1 MTDFVHLHNHSEFSL
16 LDGLQKV
23 KKMVARAKEL
33 GMPAVAITDHG
44 SMYGTIYFYKA
55 CMEAEINP
63 IIGCEI
69 YITPKSRFSK
79 DDKNYN
85 HLILLAENNTGYKNL
100 MKIVSK
106 AHLEGF
112 YYKPRTDLEL
122 LEEYHEGLICLSA
135 CVNGFVS
142 EPLLAGEQE
151 EAERR
156 AKELSRI
163 FGPDH
168 FYLELQRH
176 LNVPPQEVLNP
187 KLITMSRKLGI
198 PLVATNDNHYTM
210 RDDAEAQEILLCI
223 QTQTTID
230 QPNRKLSMIDSPDFY
245 MKTPDEMAELFADI
259 PEAISN
265 SVKIANMCHVEITL
279 GKWVMPKYEVPEGHT
294 LDSYLEELVWAG
306 AKKRYGEITPE
317 IKERIEYELAVIF
330 KKGYS
335 TYFLTVQD
343 FVNWAK
349 DHGISVG
356 PGRGSAA
363 GSVVGYC
370 LRITDV
376 DPFFFKLPFERFL
389 NPLRPSAPDIDLDFA
404 DIRREEVIKYVTE
417 KYGEDKVAQII
428 TFGTMEAKGS
438 VRDVGRALGMP
449 YAGPDRISK
458 MIPPGWQGHA
468 MTLDSALEQSPDL
481 KRAYQSEQETNRL
494 IELSKKIEGVVRHA
508 SVHAAGV
515 VIADKPLTEYVP
527 IQKEPSGG
535 EKIVTQYDMYTVGED
550 GVGLLKMDFLG
561 LRNLTIIEEALKFIK
576 QNQNIEIEMSTLPV
590 DDKPTYD
597 LLSSG
602 ETTGI
607 FQLES
612 AGMRRYIKDLRP
624 TNIFDLMAMVAL
636 YRPGPMQNIPVFIA
650 RKHNPALIDY
660 PDPRL
665 TDILKNSYGILTY
678 QDDVLLTTITL
689 AGYTWLDAD
698 KFRKAMGKKIPAEM
712 KKQEEKFTQGAM
724 KNGLTQK
731 RAQEIFQLIAP
742 FAGYGFNKC
751 VTADT
756 TITDAETG
764 EIYTIGELYK
774 TNKQM
779 NVLSITD
786 NYKLKPSPITAVQEN
801 GIKEVFEVV
810 TRRGLRIKTTD
821 NHPFFTLS
829 GFKELKEL
837 KVGERIGTARYA
849 PLPKKPFFIPDYK
862 LAVLGYLLAEGNFCH
877 PSGIY
882 FYSTSQEEITDFV
895 TLARE
900 FNNAHITIDRSKTTQ
915 AVYIGRKN
923 KKEDNSVFQWIKEL
937 NLLNKKATKKTIPQF
952 VFQLNKD
959 QLSLFLA
966 KMWQGDGS
974 ITPQKGGQIY
984 YATSSEVLAH
994 QMQHLLL
1001 RLGIIS
1007 TVHDKSFKYRGK
1019 VLLGFTIHISRYT
1032 NIKTFSETIGKHLIA
1047 GKEAML
1053 QEIIH
1058 NHAILSQKLDVLSA
1072 RGTKDIIPAEIL
1084 LTIKEEIYKSY
1095 ASLNEYSANTGLAVR
1110 LFSYDAR
1117 KIGFL
1122 RESMQYI
1129 AASLQSQVLEDISN
1143 SDVYWDEIVEINPKG
1158 KEMTYDLTITQ
1169 THNFVANDF
1178 IVHNSHA
1185 ACYATIAYRTGY
1197 LKAHFPVEFMTA
1209 LLTAESR
1216 GTTGP
1221 QKNEKISQAIAEC
1234 KRLNIVVLPPDI
1246 NTSEAEF
1253 SIEDSVKIRFGLSAI
1268 KNVGEAAITSI
1279 LTARKRGK
1287 FISFEDFCMRIDLG
1301 AVNKK
1306 TLESLIKAGAMD
1318 LYGNRAMLLA
1328 SMPEITDKISKY
1340 KKQQAEGQGSL
1351 FGDDTAE
1358 EKLDVS
1364 TAAYADIEDFSNTE
1378 KLTFEKEFLGF
1389 YLTAHPQAE
1398 NLNFIKSIISHEL
1411 EMLGEGVTNGL
1422 QVKIGGIVE
1431 TVKRIFT
1438 KKTNAEMAFVSL
1450 SDEKGTVVECVIFPK
1465 VYEIYR
1471 DILLQ
1476 DTVLL
1481 FEGKIDIKDDRPV
1494 IIVNSISKPQAS

>member
-1 MTDFVHLHNHSEFSL
+1 MADFVHLHNHSEFSL

-55 CMEAEINP
+55 AIEAEIKP

-69 YITPKSRFSK
+69 YITPKSRFNK
-79 DDKNYN
+79 EEKGYN

-106 AHLEGF
+106 AHLEGY

-122 LEEYHEGLICLSA
+122 LEEYHEGIICLSA

-168 FYLELQRH
+168 FYLELQKH
-176 LNVPPQEVLNP
+176 LHVPPQEVLNP
-187 KLITMSRKLGI
+187 KLIEMSRKLGI
-198 PLVATNDNHYTM
+198 PVVATNDNHYTM
-210 RDDAEAQEILLCI
+210 KDDAEAQEILLCI

-245 MKTPDEMAELFADI
+245 MKTSDEMAELFADI

-265 SVKIANMCHVEITL
+265 SVKIANMCNVEITL
-279 GKWVMPKYEVPEGHT
+279 GKWVMPKYAVPEGHT

-317 IKERIEYELAVIF
+317 IKERIDYELGVIM

-404 DIRREEVIKYVTE
+404 DVRREEVIKYVTE

-468 MTLDSALEQSPDL
+468 MTLDGAIEQSPDL
-481 KRAYQSEQETNRL
+481 KKAYQSEPETKRL

-535 EKIVTQYDMYTVGED
+535 EKVVTQYDMYTVGED

-576 QNQNIEIEMSTLPV
+576 QNQQVEIEMSTLPV
-590 DDKPTYD
+590 DDKATYD

-612 AGMRRYIKDLRP
+612 AGMRRYIKELRP
-624 TNIFDLMAMVAL
+624 STIFDLMAMVAL

-698 KFRKAMGKKIPAEM
+698 KFRKAMGKKIPSEM
-712 KKQEEKFTQGAM
+712 KKQEEKFIQGAVQ
-724 KNGLTQK
+724 NGLTQK
-731 RAQEIFQLIAP
+731 RAEEIFQLIAP
-742 FAGYGFNKC
+742 FAGYGFNK
-751 VTADT
+751 A
-756 TITDAETG
+756 
-764 EIYTIGELYK
+764 
-774 TNKQM
+774 
-779 NVLSITD
+779 
-786 NYKLKPSPITAVQEN
+786 
-801 GIKEVFEVV
+801 
-810 TRRGLRIKTTD
+810 
-821 NHPFFTLS
+821 
-829 GFKELKEL
+829 
-837 KVGERIGTARYA
+837 
-849 PLPKKPFFIPDYK
+849 
-862 LAVLGYLLAEGNFCH
+862 
-877 PSGIY
+877 
-882 FYSTSQEEITDFV
+882 
-895 TLARE
+895 
-900 FNNAHITIDRSKTTQ
+900 
-915 AVYIGRKN
+915 
-923 KKEDNSVFQWIKEL
+923 
-937 NLLNKKATKKTIPQF
+937 
-952 VFQLNKD
+952 
-959 QLSLFLA
+959 
-966 KMWQGDGS
+966 
-974 ITPQKGGQIY
+974 
-984 YATSSEVLAH
+984 
-994 QMQHLLL
+994 
-1001 RLGIIS
+1001 
-1007 TVHDKSFKYRGK
+1007 
-1019 VLLGFTIHISRYT
+1019 
-1032 NIKTFSETIGKHLIA
+1032 
-1047 GKEAML
+1047 
-1053 QEIIH
+1053 
-1058 NHAILSQKLDVLSA
+1058 
-1072 RGTKDIIPAEIL
+1072 
-1084 LTIKEEIYKSY
+1084 
-1095 ASLNEYSANTGLAVR
+1095 
-1110 LFSYDAR
+1110 
-1117 KIGFL
+1117 
-1122 RESMQYI
+1122 
-1129 AASLQSQVLEDISN
+1129 
-1143 SDVYWDEIVEINPKG
+1143 
-1158 KEMTYDLTITQ
+1158 
-1169 THNFVANDF
+1169 
-1178 IVHNSHA
+1178 HA

-1197 LKAHFPVEFMTA
+1197 LKAHYPVEFMTA

-1221 QKNEKISQAIAEC
+1221 AKNEKISQAIAEC
-1234 KRLNIVVLPPDI
+1234 RRINIEVLPPDI
-1246 NTSEAEF
+1246 NKSEAEF
-1253 SIEDSVKIRFGLSAI
+1253 SIEENTKIRFGLSAI
-1268 KNVGEAAITSI
+1268 KNVGGAAISSI
-1279 LTARKRGK
+1279 LSARQKAK
-1287 FISFEDFCMRIDLG
+1287 FSSFEDFCMRVDLG

-1318 LYGNRAMLLA
+1318 MYGNRAMLLA
-1328 SMPEITDKISKY
+1328 SMPEITDKINKY
-1340 KKQQAEGQGSL
+1340 KKQQAEGQSSL
-1351 FGDDTAE
+1351 FGDDSPE

-1364 TAAYADIEDFSNTE
+1364 TASYADIEDFTNIE
-1378 KLTFEKEFLGF
+1378 KLAFEKEFLGF
-1389 YLTAHPQAE
+1389 YLTAHPQAD
-1398 NLNFIKSIISHEL
+1398 NLLLIKNIISHEL
-1411 EMLGEGVTNGL
+1411 DMLGEGVTNGL
-1422 QVKIGGIVE
+1422 QVKIGGIVDQ
-1431 TVKRIFT
+1431 VKRIFT
-1438 KKTNAEMAFVSL
+1438 KKTNAEMAFVAL
-1450 SDEKGTVVECVIFPK
+1450 SNEKGTVVECVIFPK
-1465 VYEIYR
+1465 VYETYR
-1471 DILLQ
+1471 DILVQ
-1476 DTVLL
+1476 DTVLI
-1481 FEGKIDIKDDRPV
+1481 FEGKIDSKDDRPV
-1494 IIVNSISKPQAS
+1494 IIVNTISRPRVE